1 MSHDPSAA
9 LAADIRDA
17 LRATADPELA
27 PDQQAY
33 MKSTMP
39 FLGVR
44 VPEVRAIARTLAKG
58 RDDPQTLRGA
68 ATSLW
73 RAATHR
79 EERYAAQAL
88 LALRPLRGDLELLTV
103 HEEMIRTGA
112 WWDHVDE
119 AAHRLAELLD
129 AHPDVMAME
138 MRIWADDDDFWIRRA
153 AIISQLGR
161 KARTDR
167 DLLRDVIEANIGD
180 SEFFLRKAIG
190 WSLREYAKTDP
201 AWVRAF
207 VAQHPDLS
215 PLSRREALKH
225 LA

>member
-1 MSHDPSAA
+1 MSPDPAAA
-9 LAADIRDA
+9 LASDIGDV
-17 LRATADPELA
+17 LRAAADPARA
-27 PDQQAY
+27 PGQQAY

-44 VPEVRAIARTLAKG
+44 VPEARAIARACAKG
-58 RDDPQTLRGA
+58 CADAQVLRGA
-68 ATSLW
+68 ALSLW
-73 RAATHR
+73 RTATHR

-88 LALRPLRGDLELLTV
+88 LAARSLRGDLDLLPV

-129 AHPDVMAME
+129 AHPDVMAVE
-138 MRIWADDDDFWIRRA
+138 MRVWADDADFWMRRA

-161 KARTDR
+161 KSRTDR
-167 DLLRDVIEANIGD
+167 ALLTDTIEANIRE

-190 WSLREYAKTDP
+190 WALREYAKTDP

-215 PLSRREALKH
+215 PLSRREALKN